1 MPFPWCVAWACACGP
16 DMQVGA
22 EALHDAWAYMLGE
35 LGNAAI
41 EVAVCT
47 PADLRCTFPVR
58 PVLHQAFGV
67 SGMTLCTTGVDH
79 VSAGL
84 HVSSRGIG
92 CRSGCVTGGRPNS
105 RYSQPSFG
113 SGGFRTAGSKM
124 SGWKLYVTSCPSP
137 SASTSTR

>member
-67 SGMTLCTTGVDH
+67 SGMTLCTACVHH

-84 HVSSRGIG
+84 
-92 CRSGCVTGGRPNS
+92 
-105 RYSQPSFG
+105 
-113 SGGFRTAGSKM
+113 
-124 SGWKLYVTSCPSP
+124 P
-137 SASTSTR
+137 SARVGSADVAAASPAVDRATGTHSPRSALVGLGPPCPRFADTR